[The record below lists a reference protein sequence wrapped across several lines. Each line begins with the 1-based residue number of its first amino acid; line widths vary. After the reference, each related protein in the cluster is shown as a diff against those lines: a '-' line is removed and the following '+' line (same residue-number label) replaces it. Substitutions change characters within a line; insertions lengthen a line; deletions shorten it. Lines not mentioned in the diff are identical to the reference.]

1 MSAESRHDPR
11 CPLCG
16 SSTSEIPQGKLVC
29 EDLVISGITVSRA
42 GRRIK
47 LSPNE
52 FWLLVYLVHNKNRVV
67 TRRMI
72 EEHSWSLV
80 NRENLTNAVDVYI
93 CYLRNKID
101 KGFENKL
108 IHTVRGFGYL
118 LGNASALDAVGA

>member
-1 MSAESRHDPR
+1 MTLDSRHDPR

-16 SSTSEIPQGKLVC
+16 SSTMEIPQGTLVC

-47 LSPNE
+47 LTSNE

-72 EEHSWSLV
+72 EEHG
-80 NRENLTNAVDVYI
+80 
-93 CYLRNKID
+93 YLSQ
-101 KGFENKL
+101 L
-108 IHTVRGFGYL
+108 IHRMT
-118 LGNASALDAVGA
+118 GAAAIVTSDFYKVIGEGG